1 MKIDKKFIISN
12 LPYLFIFWLA
22 DKLMYMYRITEV
34 NKIFAVVKGVS
45 ELFKAP
51 ILSFHIVDL
60 SIGALGALAV
70 KCVLYVRSLNA
81 KKYRKGVEY
90 GSARWSA

>member
-22 DKLMYMYRITEV
+22 DKLMYMYRITEG

-51 ILSFHIVDL
+51 ILSFHILDL
-60 SIGALGALAV
+60 SAGVIGALAV
-70 KCVLYVRSLNA
+70 KGILYVRSKNA